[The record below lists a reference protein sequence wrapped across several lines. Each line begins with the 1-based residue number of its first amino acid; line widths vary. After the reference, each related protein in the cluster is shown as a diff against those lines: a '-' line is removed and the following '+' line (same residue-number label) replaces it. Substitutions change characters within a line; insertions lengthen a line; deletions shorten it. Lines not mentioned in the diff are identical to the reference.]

1 MRGKSGGGKVRKTRA
16 RIPKGRGKDR
26 RDFYLSLLAFFGE
39 RYCDGSYVVRKYG
52 ELYLGSKP
60 FATISATS
68 SSNSLFVNSK
78 MFLKETYQVI
88 LSIIV
93 KSLCNEYVRIPMR
106 PCMLTPSRM
115 CWQAWQPGF
124 KNEAAAAGGG
134 GRKRLRPDKRC
145 LPIPRRR
152 SRGNKNRLG
161 STTYGEEFQKI
172 GKDWQ
177 RFLKK
182 HQRYSSIMSDLRF
195 WPLNDHKTQVWPDPP
210 NVILGCPRFSIFIY
224 LSEHSLDL
232 KFQI

>member
-124 KNEAAAAGGG
+124 KNETAAAGGG

-145 LPIPRRR
+145 LPPPTTLSREQEQTRFYDLRRGI
-152 SRGNKNRLG
+152 S
-161 STTYGEEFQKI
+161 E
-172 GKDWQ
+172 DWQ
-177 RFLKK
+177 RLAKISQKAPKIFFNYEWFAFLTSK
-182 HQRYSSIMSDLRF
+182 
-195 WPLNDHKTQVWPDPP
+195 WP
-210 NVILGCPRFSIFIY
+210 
-224 LSEHSLDL
+224 
-232 KFQI
+232 